1 MFEGFETK
9 RIKTSGTEV
18 FLRVGGVGPPLLLLH
33 GYPQTHVI
41 WHKIAPALAKH
52 FTLVMP
58 DLRGYG
64 DSGTPESDAAHTPY
78 SKRAMAL
85 DMVEVMAMLGFD
97 RFKLVG
103 HDRGARVAHRLAQDH
118 AERVEKLAVLD
129 IAPTLHMYENT
140 DMRFASAYYHW
151 FFLIQP
157 KGYPEKLIGDDPA
170 FYLRT
175 KLGAWGRTGDAIT
188 PEAHAEYLRCFQK
201 PEVIHAT
208 CEDYRAS
215 AGVDLAHDRAN
226 TKKLPMPLL
235 ALWGAA
241 GFVGSAY
248 DVLATWREVAQD
260 VRGQAVPGG
269 HFLPE
274 EAPEETLKAL
284 LDFL

>member
-1 MFEGFETK
+1 MFKGFATA
-9 RIKTSGTEV
+9 RIKTADTEIH
-18 FLRVGGVGPPLLLLH
+18 LRTGGSGPPLLLLH

-41 WHKIAPALAKH
+41 WHKMAPELAKH

-78 SKRAMAL
+78 AKRTMAR
-85 DMVEVMAMLGFD
+85 DMVEVMATLGFA

-129 IAPTLHMYENT
+129 IAPTLHMYETT

-157 KGYPEKLIGDDPA
+157 QGYPEKLIGDDPA

-175 KLGAWGRTGDAIT
+175 KLGAWGRTGSAIT
-188 PEAHAEYLRCFQK
+188 PAAHAEYLRCFQK

-215 AGVDLAHDRAN
+215 AGIDLEHDRAN
-226 TKKLPMPLL
+226 TEKLAMPLL
-235 ALWGAA
+235 ALWGEA

-248 DVLATWREVAQD
+248 DVLATWRQVAQD
-260 VRGQAVPGG
+260 VRGHGVPGG

>member
-1 MFEGFETK
+1 MFANFQK
-9 RIKTSGTEV
+9 QRVRTSGTEI
-18 FLRVGGVGPPLLLLH
+18 FLRMGGAGPPLLMLH

-41 WHKIAPALAKH
+41 WHKIAPALAQH
-52 FTLVMP
+52 FTVILP

-64 DSGTPESDAAHTPY
+64 DSGKPESGANHAPY
-78 SKRAMAL
+78 AKRTMAQ
-85 DMVEVMAMLGFD
+85 DMVEVMAALGFE

-118 AERVEKLAVLD
+118 AARVEKLAVLD
-129 IAPTLHMYENT
+129 IAPTLHMYETT

-157 KGYPEKLIGDDPA
+157 NGFPEKLIGDDPA

-188 PEAHAEYLRCFQK
+188 PEAQAEYLRCFEK
-201 PEVIHAT
+201 PETIHAT

-215 AGVDLAHDRAN
+215 AGIDLEHDRAN
-226 TKKLPMPLL
+226 TEKLAMPLL

-248 DVLATWREVAQD
+248 DVLATWRDAAQD
-260 VRGQAVPGG
+260 VRGHAVPGG

-274 EAPEETLKAL
+274 EAPEETLAAL
-284 LDFL
+284 LEFL